1 MNIALI
7 GYRGTGKT
15 TVAQQL
21 ALRLGW
27 DWVDADVELEL
38 HAGKSI
44 AAIFADD
51 GEPAFRD
58 LEAANLRDLIGRDR
72 TVLALGGGVVLRPE
86 NRALLRPAREKGSGT
101 FSERR
106 DMDEIAR
113 EKAPDPFSRTTII
126 WLTADPET
134 IARRLESDASTNAR
148 RPNLI
153 AGGLSEIRHLLA
165 ERMPL
170 YRQCR
175 DIEIDTENKTAAEV
189 TTEILTRLPLTQSA
203 T

>member
-1 MNIALI
+1 VNIALI

-21 ALRLGW
+21 AMRLGW

-38 HAGKSI
+38 QAGKSI
-44 AAIFADD
+44 AAIFADE
-51 GEPAFRD
+51 GESAFRD
-58 LEAANLRDLIGRDR
+58 LEGAVLRDVIRRDR
-72 TVLALGGGVVLRPE
+72 SVLALGGGVVLRPE
-86 NRALLRPAREKGSGT
+86 NRALLRREKVPGT
-101 FSERR
+101 FSELR
-106 DMDEIAR
+106 DTAAKSAP
-113 EKAPDPFSRTTII
+113 EKVPDPYSTTII

-134 IARRLESDASTNAR
+134 IAHRLESDASTNAR

-153 AGGLSEIRHLLA
+153 AGGLSEICHLLA

-170 YRQCR
+170 YRECS

-189 TTEILTRLPLTQSA
+189 TAEILARLPLTQA
-203 T
+203 TT